1 MKRHVTCA
9 VGQIAVAALICVA
22 CTSHPPAD
30 KSSGSTPSAHPP
42 SSSGIKSE
50 EQQEPRPAS
59 SWRIRRTGS
68 IHDIEGWADHTSVE
82 VDEPF
87 RLFVS
92 TTAPFYR
99 VRAFRMGWYGGSLG
113 RLLWTSRRLPG
124 SRQPDGVLARATN
137 TVTAPWR
144 PSLTVATTGWEPGM
158 YLLRLDSSTRAQRF
172 VPITVRLPSA
182 RGRVVLVN
190 AVTTWQAY
198 NRWGGYDLYSGP
210 TGFLH
215 LRDSFSGRARAVA
228 FDRPYDNQF
237 SMRFGGGEFLHRE
250 LPVLALAERLGLP
263 LAYVTDIDLHIHPGV
278 LDGARAIVFMGHD
291 EYWSPEMRAALVAA
305 RDQGS
310 NVAFFGANTMF
321 RRIRLASTRTG
332 PARLEINYK
341 VATEDPLYGKDDVHV
356 TADWP
361 APPGASPASEVTGVS
376 YDCFPARE
384 DMRVYRPSSWV
395 FEGTGVSTGTR
406 LHNLVGTESDRV
418 DLDNPTPRPMEIV
431 AHTPLNCAGRPTTSD
446 AVYYTTPSGAGV
458 FAAGTI
464 DWVCAMQGCQ
474 NIDGLSSAI
483 VRRVTSNILRAFAKG
498 PAGLD
503 HPAHDNVDELY

>member
-1 MKRHVTCA
+1 MNRYLARA
-9 VGQIAVAALICVA
+9 VGPIALAVLVCVA
-22 CTSHPPAD
+22 CTGHPPAH
-30 KSSGSTPSAHPP
+30 KSSGIGYPRRSHQPSGAVAPKANP
-42 SSSGIKSE
+42 GAPE
-50 EQQEPRPAS
+50 LAS
-59 SWRIRRTGS
+59 HWRIRRTGS

-87 RLFVS
+87 TLYVS
-92 TTAPFYR
+92 TTASSYR
-99 VRAFRMGWYGGSLG
+99 VRAFRMGWYRGGLG
-113 RLLWTSRRLPG
+113 RLVWTSPRLPG
-124 SRQPDGVLARATN
+124 ARQPDGVLTRATN

-144 PSLTVATTGWEPGM
+144 PSLTVATKGWAPGM
-158 YLLRLDSSTRAQRF
+158 YLLRLDAASRAQRF
-172 VPITVRLPSA
+172 VPITVRRPSA
-182 RGRVVLVN
+182 QGQVVLVN

-198 NRWGGYDLYSGP
+198 NQWGGYDLYQGP
-210 TGFLH
+210 TG
-215 LRDSFSGRARAVA
+215 SFGSRARAVA

-237 SMRFGGGEFLHRE
+237 SMRFGAGEFLHRE
-250 LPVLALAERLGLP
+250 LPVLALAESLGLP
-263 LAYVTDIDLHIHPGV
+263 LDYVTDVDLHIHPGV
-278 LDGARAIVFMGHD
+278 LDGARAVVFMGHD

-305 RDQGS
+305 RDKGS
-310 NVAFFGANTMF
+310 NIAFFGANAMF
-321 RRIRLASTRTG
+321 RRIRLASTGTG

-341 VATEDPLYGKDDVHV
+341 VAAEDPLYGKDDVHV

-361 APPGASPASEVTGVS
+361 APPDPSPESNVTGVS

-384 DMRVYRPSSWV
+384 DMSVYRPSSWV
-395 FEGTGVSTGTR
+395 FEGTGVSAATR
-406 LHNLVGTESDRV
+406 LRNLVGTESDRV

-431 AHTPLNCAGRPTTSD
+431 AHTSLNCAGRPTTSD

-474 NIDGLSSAI
+474 NVDKLSSAI

>member
-1 MKRHVTCA
+1 MRRCITRA
-9 VGQIAVAALICVA
+9 VGQVAVAALMCVA
-22 CTSHPPAD
+22 CTSHPSAD
-30 KSSGSTPSAHPP
+30 KPSESGRPQRGHPQ
-42 SSSGIKSE
+42 SSSGTESAGPD
-50 EQQEPRPAS
+50 EQGQAS
-59 SWRIRRTGS
+59 AWRIRRTGS
-68 IHDIEGWADHTSVE
+68 IHAIEGWADHTSVE

-87 RLFVS
+87 KLFVS
-92 TTAPFYR
+92 TTAPSYR

-113 RLLWTSRRLPG
+113 RLVWTSDRLPG
-124 SRQPDGVLARATN
+124 SRQPDGMLAGATN

-144 PSLTVATTGWEPGM
+144 RSLTVATKGWAPGM
-158 YLLRLDSSTRAQRF
+158 YLLRLDSATRAQRF
-172 VPITVRLPSA
+172 VPITVRQPSA

-198 NRWGGYDLYSGP
+198 NQWGGYDLYEGP
-210 TGFLH
+210 TG
-215 LRDSFSGRARAVA
+215 SFGSRARAVA

-263 LAYVTDIDLHIHPGV
+263 LDYVTDVDLHIHPGV

-310 NVAFFGANTMF
+310 NIAFFGANAMF

-341 VATEDPLYGKDDVHV
+341 VAAEDPLDGKDDVHV

-361 APPGASPASEVTGVS
+361 APPAASPESDVTGVS

-384 DMRVYRPSSWV
+384 DMHVYRPSSWV
-395 FEGTGVSTGTR
+395 FEGTGVSAATR

-431 AHTPLNCAGRPTTSD
+431 AHTTLNCAGRPTTSD

-464 DWVCAMQGCQ
+464 DWVCAMQRCQ
-474 NIDGLSSAI
+474 NVDKQSSAI

>member
-1 MKRHVTCA
+1 MRRYVTRA
-9 VGQIAVAALICVA
+9 VGQLAVATLMCVA
-22 CTSHPPAD
+22 CTSHPAAD
-30 KSSGSTPSAHPP
+30 KSSDRGSTSRGHPP
-42 SSSGIKSE
+42 ASSGTTKG
-50 EQQEPRPAS
+50 EPGERRQAS
-59 SWRIRRTGS
+59 SWRIQRTGS
-68 IHDIEGWADHTSVE
+68 LHAIEGWADHTSVE
-82 VDEPF
+82 VDESF

-92 TTAPFYR
+92 TTAPSYR
-99 VRAFRMGWYGGSLG
+99 VRAFRMGWYGGSRG
-113 RLLWTSRRLPG
+113 RLVWTSPRLPG
-124 SRQPDGVLARATN
+124 ERQPDGVLAGATN

-144 PSLTVATTGWEPGM
+144 PSLTVATKGWAAGM
-158 YLLRLDSSTRAQRF
+158 YLLRLDSATRAQRF
-172 VPITVRLPSA
+172 VPITIRLPSA

-198 NRWGGYDLYSGP
+198 NKWGGYDLYTGP
-210 TGFLH
+210 TG
-215 LRDSFSGRARAVA
+215 SFRGRARAVS

-250 LPVLALAERLGLP
+250 LPVLSLAERLRLP
-263 LAYVTDIDLHIHPGV
+263 LDYVTDIDLHIYPGV

-321 RRIRLASTRTG
+321 RRIRLVSTRTG

-341 VATEDPLYGKDDVHV
+341 VAAEDPLYGKDDVHV

-361 APPGASPASEVTGVS
+361 APPDANPESDVTGVS

-395 FEGTGVSTGTR
+395 FTGTGVSQGTR
-406 LHNLVGTESDRV
+406 LHNLVGAESDRV

-431 AHTPLNCAGRPTTSD
+431 AHTSLNCAGRPTTSD
-446 AVYYTTPSGAGV
+446 AVYYTTLSGAGV
-458 FAAGTI
+458 FSGGTI
-464 DWVCAMQGCQ
+464 DWVCAMARCQ
-474 NIDGLSSAI
+474 DVDGLSAAI
-483 VRRVTSNILRAFAKG
+483 VRQVTSNILRAFAKG